1 MGGRDGPPRVR
12 PRARR
17 RPVHRDVAALPETGK
32 KRRPRLGRRDR
43 VCRVESRRRASAM
56 RAPGPGDPR
65 RTGGQGGRPR
75 LPRRGLRLAPG
86 IRPLDDRGHAT
97 AAVQRLRGRPM
108 QSRAQHAAP
117 KTAPAVCAKTRRD
130 LPDAGQLPALWG
142 RRLCVLRRRLVARR
156 AGRAHRAVRV
166 RARRRHPPAPA
177 LRDAH
182 GQHPRA
188 PRRDRP
194 RDAAALLRRKD
205 ARRRESARRGRRRHG
220 LRDGR
225 VLPAGHV
232 PGARRDGG
240 AVLLRPARGA
250 RAGDARAHGCE
261 PLLARRLGGDG
272 RALGRHRGVRRRPPA
287 RGGRPRILG
296 AGRAPRGRGRAA
308 SAAVALRQHFK
319 IRVRVRDR
327 REAGRTVLRR
337 RRAVGRGRFSE
348 AQSRGRR
355 RRARAPRRAPL
366 RARPAGHLRGPRGR
380 ARRFDGHGPLR
391 QPPVHELEHRP
402 AEAPRGLGR
411 RRRRE
416 RPVVTRTGLARGVS
430 AHGGAAHGL

>member
-1 MGGRDGPPRVR
+1 
-12 PRARR
+12 
-17 RPVHRDVAALPETGK
+17 
-32 KRRPRLGRRDR
+32 
-43 VCRVESRRRASAM
+43 
-56 RAPGPGDPR
+56 
-65 RTGGQGGRPR
+65 
-75 LPRRGLRLAPG
+75 
-86 IRPLDDRGHAT
+86 
-97 AAVQRLRGRPM
+97 M

-240 AVLLRPARGA
+240 AVP
-250 RAGDARAHGCE
+250 
-261 PLLARRLGGDG
+261 
-272 RALGRHRGVRRRPPA
+272 
-287 RGGRPRILG
+287 
-296 AGRAPRGRGRAA
+296 
-308 SAAVALRQHFK
+308 
-319 IRVRVRDR
+319 
-327 REAGRTVLRR
+327 
-337 RRAVGRGRFSE
+337 
-348 AQSRGRR
+348 
-355 RRARAPRRAPL
+355 PRRAERNL
-366 RARPAGHLRGPRGR
+366 SVGAAFDVSFKRAHSNAANVRRNGARTAEIGSARPQGTATTSS
-380 ARRFDGHGPLR
+380 RRS
-391 QPPVHELEHRP
+391 
-402 AEAPRGLGR
+402 R
-411 RRRRE
+411 R
-416 RPVVTRTGLARGVS
+416 
-430 AHGGAAHGL
+430 